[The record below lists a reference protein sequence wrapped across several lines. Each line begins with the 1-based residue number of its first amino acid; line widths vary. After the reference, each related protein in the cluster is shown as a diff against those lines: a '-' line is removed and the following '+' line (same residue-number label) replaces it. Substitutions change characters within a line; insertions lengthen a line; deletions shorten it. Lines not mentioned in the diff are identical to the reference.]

1 MLLLLTGWPT
11 NSKSVLGTDSVHHST
26 TKKKKKS
33 KRFVLGLS
41 WCCLQTLSANARSEY
56 LHPCDAWTQPSSP
69 CAGSYC
75 QHLGIYPQVFFFV
88 GYVQKDHICFGSLR
102 HRSQCC
108 NTSAG
113 DDMPMSS
120 IDYAHSPAWIQM

>member
-1 MLLLLTGWPT
+1 MVWCGFNAASQSTGSKGVVGAAHYLLVLVECLQRLLLYH
-11 NSKSVLGTDSVHHST
+11 TD
-26 TKKKKKS
+26 
-33 KRFVLGLS
+33 
-41 WCCLQTLSANARSEY
+41 QTHKASRG
-56 LHPCDAWTQPSSP
+56 H
-69 CAGSYC
+69 
-75 QHLGIYPQVFFFV
+75 FFA
-88 GYVQKDHICFGSLR
+88 GYVQRDHICFGYLR